1 MKENPIVIIE
11 DNMEDC
17 QFLTEALNV
26 VGVQNP
32 LMCFDNAINAL
43 EYLRSTEE
51 IPFLIISDI
60 NMPLM
65 NGLELKRTIDDDKKL
80 SQKKIPFI
88 FLSALPPSFYCKEME
103 KLSVQG
109 HFKKPV
115 KFDELIHIVRSIIES
130 WKRVESMAS

>member
-17 QFLTEALNV
+17 QFLTEALNI

-32 LMCFDNAINAL
+32 LRCFDNAIRAL
-43 EYLRSTEE
+43 EYFRSTDET
-51 IPFLIISDI
+51 PFLIISDI

-65 NGLELKRTIDDDKKL
+65 NGIDLKRSIENDKKL
-80 SQKKIPFI
+80 SEKKIPFI
-88 FLSALPPSFYCKEME
+88 FLSSLPPSFYSKEIE

-115 KFDELIHIVRSIIES
+115 KFDELVHIVRSIIDS
-130 WKRVESMAS
+130 WKRVQSMAS

>member
-1 MKENPIVIIE
+1 MKENPIVIVE
-11 DNMEDC
+11 DNMDDC
-17 QFLTEALNV
+17 QFLTQALTV

-32 LMCFDNAINAL
+32 LRCFDNAVAAL

-60 NMPLM
+60 SMPLM
-65 NGLELKRTIDDDKKL
+65 DGLELKRTIEADEKL
-80 SQKKIPFI
+80 SAKKIPFI
-88 FLSALPPSFYCKEME
+88 LLSTLPPSFHIKEIE

-115 KFDELIHIVRSIIES
+115 KFDDLIHIVRSIIDS
-130 WKRVESMAS
+130 WTRVESMAS

>member
-32 LMCFDNAINAL
+32 LRCFDNAIAAL

-51 IPFLIISDI
+51 TPFLIISDI

-65 NGLELKRTIDDDKKL
+65 DGLQLKRSINADKKL
-80 SQKKIPFI
+80 GEMKIPFI
-88 FLSALPPSFYCKEME
+88 FLTTLPPSFYNKEVE

-109 HFKKPV
+109 HFKKPL
-115 KFDELIHIVRSIIES
+115 KFDELIHIVRSIIDS
-130 WKRVESMAS
+130 WKRVQSMAT